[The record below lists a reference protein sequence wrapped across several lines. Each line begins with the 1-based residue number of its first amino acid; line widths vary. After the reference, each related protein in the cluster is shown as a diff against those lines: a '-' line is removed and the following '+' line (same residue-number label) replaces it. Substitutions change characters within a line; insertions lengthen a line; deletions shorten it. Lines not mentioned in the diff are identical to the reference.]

1 MTAKKQKKKRQVRN
15 KARDMIGDYYKS
27 NRMVEEDNRRRQEQ
41 EQQPQPKGLKHL
53 NANETVYVV
62 VIVLGLIGI
71 FVKYVILR

>member
-1 MTAKKQKKKRQVRN
+1 MAAKKQKKKKQVRN

-27 NRMVEEDNRRRQEQ
+27 NQMTREENRRRQEQ
-41 EQQPQPKGLKHL
+41 EEKPKGLKNL
-53 NANETVYVV
+53 NVNEKIYIV